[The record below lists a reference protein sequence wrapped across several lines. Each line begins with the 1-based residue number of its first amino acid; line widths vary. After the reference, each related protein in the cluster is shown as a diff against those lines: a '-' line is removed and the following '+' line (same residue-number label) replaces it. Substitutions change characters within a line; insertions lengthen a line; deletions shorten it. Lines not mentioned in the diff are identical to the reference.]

1 MVIQAYEGLLT
12 YLLLRILHPAHAHL
26 APPLHAY
33 WISVWRR
40 GCVCLA
46 GRVLRMLNKF
56 ISGKQ
61 TKKNKQN
68 KRKRE
73 ERKKGKGN
81 TCVFFLT
88 SSLASA
94 DLTEKKPKINKNNL
108 TLLKLSLG

>member
-1 MVIQAYEGLLT
+1 MLSHFTLLT
-12 YLLLRILHPAHAHL
+12 VGVPVNLTRQGKK
-26 APPLHAY
+26 
-33 WISVWRR
+33 STNT
-40 GCVCLA
+40 A
-46 GRVLRMLNKF
+46 GHTVINYFYTLRMLNKF

-61 TKKNKQN
+61 MKKNKQN

-94 DLTEKKPKINKNNL
+94 DLTEKKPKINENNL